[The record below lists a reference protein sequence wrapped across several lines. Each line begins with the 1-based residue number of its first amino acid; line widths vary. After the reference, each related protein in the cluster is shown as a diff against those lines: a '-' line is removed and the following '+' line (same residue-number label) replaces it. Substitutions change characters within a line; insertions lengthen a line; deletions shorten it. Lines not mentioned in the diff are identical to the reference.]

1 MQHQNSINAYY
12 ENIAEGLDLVMRKQ
26 VIQFMSRFKEPF
38 ARFQLVDLMG
48 IKESTLCGILK
59 RLEDDKILVDVG
71 TIKSRYNRP
80 NKLYQWNEGIKK
92 ESLQKQLL

>member
-12 ENIAEGLDLVMRKQ
+12 ENIAEGLDLIIRKQ
-26 VIQFMSRFKEPF
+26 VIQFMSHFKEPF

-59 RLEDDKILVDVG
+59 QLEDANILADVG
-71 TIKSRYNRP
+71 SIKSKYNRP

-92 ESLQKQLL
+92 ESPQQRLF